1 MIYIEGPRNAGK
13 TYLLERYLKENPN
26 KFFTY
31 KFPYFSLYEK
41 LNLEKELN
49 AGTHFSYGKD
59 LDLLSLA
66 KMNLLPEN
74 LILDRGFV
82 STIIFAMIFR
92 KAKEEEMTRYIELI
106 KDKYKDVKINILY
119 IEPNISNRDAL
130 GLSEGREK
138 DSAELPA
145 LNLVGDTILDSTYE
159 FKYKWVLSQL
169 VDVPNITIHRF
180 TNNFDEESVSSFISL
195 MNMLYKS

>member
-13 TYLLERYLKENPN
+13 TYLLERYLKDNPN

-31 KFPYFSLYEK
+31 KFPYFNLYE
-41 LNLEKELN
+41 NLSLDKELN
-49 AGTHFSYGKD
+49 AGTYFSFGKD

-66 KMNLLPEN
+66 KVNLLPEN

-92 KAKEEEMTRYIELI
+92 KAKEEDMTKYIELI
-106 KDKYKDVKINILY
+106 KEKYQEVKINILY
-119 IEPNISNRDAL
+119 VEPNVTNRDAL
-130 GLSEGREK
+130 GLSQGREK
-138 DSAELPA
+138 DANELPS
-145 LNLVGDTILDSTYE
+145 LNLAGDPILDNTYV
-159 FKYKWVLSQL
+159 FKYKWVLEQL
-169 VDVPNITIHRF
+169 LNQPNIAIHRF
-180 TNNFDEESVSSFISL
+180 TNNFDEESVTSFNYL